1 MGGGKREEA
10 DSSFFGVMIIVVI
23 MKLWCMQILTFD
35 CLGLDQKIL
44 FSRLERLQAVTKH
57 ELNEVARRR
66 LANLDDLDVVIV
78 GDIQNASTY
87 LNASSFFASR
97 NWKSSR
103 QLSIDLGNLPRTDV
117 SVVQV

>member
-1 MGGGKREEA
+1 
-10 DSSFFGVMIIVVI
+10 
-23 MKLWCMQILTFD
+23 MQILTFD
-35 CLGLDQKIL
+35 RLGLDQKIL

-66 LANLDDLDVVIV
+66 LANLNDLDVVIV
-78 GDIQNASTY
+78 GDIRNASTY

-97 NWKSSR
+97 NWKSSL
-103 QLSIDLGNLPRTDV
+103 QQAIDVRDLAMTDV